1 MFLTCPEC
9 GLVFQPYE
17 GDGLE
22 EHISCWD
29 ENNSHDVIKGKWFY
43 DIGSGYPFIPRPP
56 SSSTSAPPYV
66 RFPGT
71 GPMVH
76 GEQLIMDL
84 ENSKLTTWEEIHEE
98 ILRYMKQN
106 SVTKVIRLFF
116 TTPKA
121 KKSLNK
127 WRKSWRMGYQAPP
140 YILYS
145 LAKVLDI
152 EIVVLVDVG
161 KDSKHWTT
169 KDPDA
174 GYKTWGKIFV

>member
-1 MFLTCPEC
+1 M
-9 GLVFQPYE
+9 FQPFE

-22 EHISCWD
+22 EKIQCLD
-29 ENNSHDVIKGKWFY
+29 ENHFHEVIKGKSFY
-43 DIGSGYPFIPRPP
+43 DIGSNYPFIPRPP

-84 ENSKLTTWEEIHEE
+84 ENSKFTTWEEIHDE

-116 TTPKA
+116 KTPKPA
-121 KKSLNK
+121 KKSLSK
-127 WRKSWRMGYQAPP
+127 WRKSPSIGYPVPP
-140 YILYS
+140 YILHA
-145 LAKVLDI
+145 LAKTFDI
-152 EIVVLVDVG
+152 EIVVLVGVG
-161 KDSKHWTT
+161 EDSKLWTT

-174 GYKTWGKIFV
+174 GNKTWGKIFS